1 MVILL
6 VIISVL
12 INTCTAQNYQITPI
26 NSSSGLYYE
35 KIGQVLLTNNKW
47 EFVTAIDYKGYL
59 LFYRYI
65 EDQAAKLRQFC
76 DEIKTDYC
84 EQR

>member
-1 MVILL
+1 MTTLFLIAA
-6 VIISVL
+6 VL
-12 INTCTAQNYQITPI
+12 INTCTAQNYKITPI

-59 LFYRYI
+59 LFYRYV

-76 DEIKTDYC
+76 DKINTNYC